1 MGVVMEKIEELTRE
15 VCEELIRP
23 KEKDIEENGLYIPE
37 TLSKLG
43 ELGFFG
49 VSFPREYGGVGLTFE
64 EAVKSS
70 IILSSYTSTI
80 SMIIGAHQLASLSIF
95 LFGSDTLKQK
105 YLSQLNKGRLIGA
118 FSLTEPHA
126 GSDPSSIKTAA
137 FLNGDYY
144 ILNGTKAFVTNAGLA
159 NLYVI
164 FAKTNPES
172 GARGISAFV
181 VEGDSEGLAVGHKEE
196 KMALPYLPNAAL
208 VLKDVKVPKENLIGR
223 ANLGFIVA
231 MKTLELGRILTSA
244 GAVGLME
251 RALHESI
258 KYAKERTQGGQ
269 PISNYQI
276 IQSYLAEMKTLL
288 ETSREIVLTAARKKD
303 SNSPDLGLYSSIAK
317 YYATKS
323 AVDVTRLA
331 TQIFGGYGYVKGYTV
346 ERLYREA
353 KMYEI
358 VEGTNEIQ
366 KLIIAN
372 NILKG

>member
-1 MGVVMEKIEELTRE
+1 MEKIEEITKE
-15 VCEELIRP
+15 VCKELIEPIER
-23 KEKDIEENGLYIPE
+23 DIEDKGLYIPE

-43 ELGFFG
+43 ELGFFS
-49 VSFPREYGGVGLTFE
+49 VSFPREFGGVGLTFE

-70 IILSSYTSTI
+70 IILSSYTSTL
-80 SMIIGAHQLASLSIF
+80 SMIIGAHQLASFSIF
-95 LFGSDTLKQK
+95 LFGSDMLKEK
-105 YLSQLNKGRLIGA
+105 YLLELNKGKLIGA

-126 GSDPSSIKTAA
+126 GSDPSAIKTTAV
-137 FLNGDYY
+137 LDSDYY

-172 GARGISAFV
+172 GARGITAFV
-181 VEGDSEGLAVGHKEE
+181 VEGNTPGLAVGHKEE
-196 KMALPYLPNAAL
+196 KMALPYLPNAT
-208 VLKDVKVPKENLIGR
+208 VTLKDVKVPKENVIGR

-231 MKTLELGRILTSA
+231 MKTLELGRILTAA
-244 GAVGLME
+244 GSVGLME
-251 RALHESI
+251 RALRESI

-269 PISNYQI
+269 PIANYQM

-288 ETSREIVLTAARKKD
+288 ETSREIVLTASRKKD
-303 SNSPDLGLYSSIAK
+303 LNASDLGLYSSIAK

-331 TQIFGGYGYVKGYTV
+331 TQIFGGYGYVRGYTV

-372 NILKG
+372 QILKG